1 MPAATS
7 STTAMSTTTS
17 LDEVESELLCSTGIT
32 MQAGNTHE
40 ILHSSAPRY
49 HKQSLR
55 ACRSSPRF
63 SGRCD
68 ITGHASRNVNGIPI
82 SSSLRSQNLTRK
94 LFDSSQLLSNLTT
107 LSRSARHLPVSLPLE
122 IIQYVESARNPDIY
136 TREFVELV
144 MRYNQQL
151 SGRSTALAQFRDI
164 LAREIAGAIPEME
177 GVVAEVVGAT
187 KDGESAEASL
197 R

>member
-1 MPAATS
+1 M
-7 STTAMSTTTS
+7 
-17 LDEVESELLCSTGIT
+17 
-32 MQAGNTHE
+32 
-40 ILHSSAPRY
+40 
-49 HKQSLR
+49 
-55 ACRSSPRF
+55 
-63 SGRCD
+63 
-68 ITGHASRNVNGIPI
+68 PI